1 MTGLRVPKGPKLVSQ
16 GYLGQSGNPEANLV
30 LQYITLSVSEPHFV
44 LEISLPLITHRNG
57 PVFRIETRLGL
68 QCQTPALS
76 KVCFTYVG
84 TIILGLKKSGSKR
97 NLRMKKFLVP
107 KKYFGRKRKQ
117 SQLLDYYLTCVGK

>member
-1 MTGLRVPKGPKLVSQ
+1 MKKSNAELHYKENKIQNSTKK
-16 GYLGQSGNPEANLV
+16 
-30 LQYITLSVSEPHFV
+30 
-44 LEISLPLITHRNG
+44 
-57 PVFRIETRLGL
+57 TRLGL

-76 KVCFTYVG
+76 KVYFTYVG

-97 NLRMKKFLVP
+97 NLRLKKFLVP

>member
-1 MTGLRVPKGPKLVSQ
+1 MLSSLFKNGGSSKSFGTLDL
-16 GYLGQSGNPEANLV
+16 EAKNV
-30 LQYITLSVSEPHFV
+30 LK
-44 LEISLPLITHRNG
+44 
-57 PVFRIETRLGL
+57 TRLGL

-76 KVCFTYVG
+76 KVYFTYVG

-97 NLRMKKFLVP
+97 NLRLKKFLVP